1 MNRTKGT
8 TQVGTSLDSAL
19 VESAREFAKSRGET
33 FREVLEAALQRHM
46 ANPPPIKTPPP
57 PPVYPPL
64 PPFPPPK
71 PATSAPAVKG
81 KGSKKK

>member
-1 MNRTKGT
+1 MPRTKGAK
-8 TQVGTSLDSAL
+8 QVGAEIDAELLAF
-19 VESAREFAKSRGET
+19 AKEFAKARGET

-64 PPFPPPK
+64 PPFPPS
-71 PATSAPAVKG
+71 SAPAGKGTKKG
-81 KGSKKK
+81 KKP